1 MSAPGRLLIRVAGL
15 TAVWLALGL
24 AVLVAGY
31 YHSPALLTAVW
42 LALGLAVLVAGYYH
56 SPALLAAGA
65 AMLAAPFA
73 LLAAGWLIVRGEDGA

>member
-1 MSAPGRLLIRVAGL
+1 MTDIDPARLLIRVAVL
-15 TAVWLALGL
+15 TAA
-24 AVLVAGY
+24 
-31 YHSPALLTAVW
+31 W

-73 LLAAGWLIVRGEDGA
+73 LLAAGWLLVGGEDGG